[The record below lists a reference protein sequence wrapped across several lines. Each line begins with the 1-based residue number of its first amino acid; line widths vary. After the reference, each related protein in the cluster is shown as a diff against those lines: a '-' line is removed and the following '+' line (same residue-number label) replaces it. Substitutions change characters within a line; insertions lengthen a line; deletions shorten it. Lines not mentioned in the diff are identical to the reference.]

1 MAWHCPLV
9 LVVAS
14 AVSWLAGFGWGGGLM
29 EGWMEGR
36 RDAVNEGTGHG
47 NKLRISS
54 GQGGV
59 RELLPGYQNRP

>member
-1 MAWHCPLV
+1 M
-9 LVVAS
+9 LVVAN
-14 AVSWLAGFGWGGGLM
+14 AINWLAGFGWGGGADGRM
-29 EGWMEGR
+29 DGR

-47 NKLRISS
+47 DKLRISS